1 MIGRYWEIISSKVD
15 ELSLRE
21 RALVFAAAAFLLVSL
36 ANLLFLD
43 PLWAKQKRLSAQIV
57 QQNEKM
63 KEVRAHIEAL
73 SQAQRDEA
81 LSPLRQRIAQLRQQL
96 AAGDAYVRGRSDRLV
111 PAQKMAGMLEQML
124 NQSGHLQLVRLQ
136 TLPVASLVEQGDSG
150 KAAALAGKQVFKH
163 GVRLTVRGSY
173 PDMLE
178 YLQALES
185 LPAEM
190 FWGSAKL
197 EVAHYPEAELTLTL
211 YTLSLDKT
219 WLAV

>member
-1 MIGRYWEIISSKVD
+1 MIRQYWTLISGKVD

-21 RALVFAAAAFLLVSL
+21 RTLVFAAAAFLLVSL

-63 KEVRAHIEAL
+63 KEVRAQIEAL
-73 SQAQRDEA
+73 SQARRDET
-81 LSPLRQRIAQLRQQL
+81 LSPLHQRIAQLRQQL

-124 NQSGHLQLVRLQ
+124 NQGGHLQLVHLQ
-136 TLPVASLVEQGDSG
+136 TLPVASLVEQGGD
-150 KAAALAGKQVFKH
+150 AAALAGKQVFKH

-178 YLQALES
+178 YLQALEN

>member
-1 MIGRYWEIISSKVD
+1 VD

-43 PLWAKQKRLSAQIV
+43 PLWARQKRLSTQIV

-63 KEVRAHIEAL
+63 KEVRAHIDAL
-73 SQAQRDEA
+73 LQAQRDDA

-96 AAGDAYVRGRSDRLV
+96 AAGDAYVRGRSGRLV

-124 NQSGHLQLVRLQ
+124 NQGGHLQLVRLQ
-136 TLPVASLVEQGDSG
+136 TLPVASLVEQGGGD
-150 KAAALAGKQVFKH
+150 AAVLTGKQVFKH

-173 PDMLE
+173 ADMLE
-178 YLQALES
+178 YLQALEN

-197 EVAHYPEAELTLTL
+197 EVSHYPEAELTLTL

>member
-1 MIGRYWEIISSKVD
+1 MIGRYWEMISSKVD

-21 RALVFAAAAFLLVSL
+21 RALIFAAAAFLLVSL

-63 KEVRAHIEAL
+63 KEVRAQIEAL

-81 LSPLRQRIAQLRQQL
+81 LSPLRQRIAQLRQQI

-124 NQSGHLQLVRLQ
+124 NQSGHLQLVHLQ
-136 TLPVASLVEQGDSG
+136 TLPVASLVEQGGGD
-150 KAAALAGKQVFKH
+150 AAALAGKQVFKH

-178 YLQALES
+178 YLQALEN

-197 EVAHYPEAELTLTL
+197 EVLHYPEAELTLTL